1 MTWYGRQI
9 QQNFDDV
16 MRRSAAT
23 IHEIATQFTPKDTG
37 RARSN
42 WNVGINRVDDSVRTE
57 GPFRSE
63 SETVADGKAAIAR
76 AKQGDEIHITNSLP
90 YIDRLNR
97 GWSHRAP
104 AGFVERAVRVGR
116 QVAVESKLIE
126 GLRRGSEE
134 G

>member
-23 IHEIATQFTPKDTG
+23 IHEIVTQFTPKDTG

-42 WNVGINRVDDSVRTE
+42 WNVGVNRVDDSANLE

-63 SETVADGKAAIAR
+63 SETIADGKAVIAR
-76 AKQGDEIHITNSLP
+76 AKQGDEIHITNALP

-126 GLRRGSEE
+126 GLRKGSDA